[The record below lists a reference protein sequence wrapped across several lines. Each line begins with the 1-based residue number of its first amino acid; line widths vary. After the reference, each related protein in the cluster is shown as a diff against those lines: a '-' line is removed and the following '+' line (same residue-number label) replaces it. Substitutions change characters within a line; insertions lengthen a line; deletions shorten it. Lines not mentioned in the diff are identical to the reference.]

1 MTTNNSEP
9 GPVIPSMISIV
20 DYGMGNL
27 RSVEKALEKLGCA
40 TQFVTTA
47 EAIDAADS
55 VILPGVGAFGDA
67 MAELRRHGLVEPLQR
82 YASSGKPMLGIC
94 LGMQVLFES
103 SDEAPDVQGLG
114 VLAGRVC
121 RMAPHDGLKI
131 PHMGWSG
138 LTVKPGSRLL
148 ESVENGTHVYFVHSY
163 HVCPAEESVIAAECW
178 HGCRVVA
185 AVERGA
191 LWGTQF
197 HPEKSQAAGLAIL
210 ANFAKVA
217 GGVSSLTSP

>member
-40 TQFVTTA
+40 TQFVTTP

-67 MAELRRHGLVEPLQR
+67 MAELRRHGLVEPLCR
-82 YASSGKPMLGIC
+82 YATGGKPMLGIC
-94 LGMQVLFES
+94 LGMQVFFES
-103 SDEAPDVQGLG
+103 SDEAPGVAGLG
-114 VLAGRVC
+114 VMPGTVR
-121 RMAPHDGLKI
+121 RMAPHEGLKI
-131 PHMGWSG
+131 PHMGWNG
-138 LTVKPGSRLL
+138 LSVKAGSRLL
-148 ESVENGTHVYFVHSY
+148 ESVEDGTHVYFVHSY
-163 HVCPAEESVIAAECW
+163 HVCPADENVIAADCQ

-210 ANFAKVA
+210 GNFARAA
-217 GGVSSLTSP
+217 GAVSSLTSP